1 MERTRKA
8 VLLTALLMLV
18 LTAGVASGQEKIK
31 GVTGTNENPLT
42 PVEGP
47 FKFKSMEGDFRVIW
61 PSGCHQVLTRT
72 PMDEGDSDDWEKEQ
86 PVMVYCDRNG
96 EKGEGCSV
104 TAIFNVRGT
113 NGSEASPDQV
123 VARMQKL
130 LASFGA
136 DITNQKP
143 LKKDFGNGVL
153 AEGLDV
159 LAAQKGGSGQVW
171 LRGMLIRG
179 DIYIMSAWDL
189 KGAIAQDPE
198 YITFFNSFQPGTE

>member
-1 MERTRKA
+1 MKISQKT
-8 VLLTALLMLV
+8 VLLASLV
-18 LTAGVASGQEKIK
+18 LLILLSGMALGQEKIK
-31 GVTGTNENPLT
+31 GVTGSDENPLT

-47 FKFKSMEGDFRVIW
+47 FKFKSTEGDFRVIW

-72 PMDEGDSDDWEKEQ
+72 PMDEGEDDWDQEQ

-104 TAIFNVRGT
+104 TAIFNVQGAD
-113 NGSEASPDQV
+113 GGEASPDQV
-123 VARMQKL
+123 ISRMKKL
-130 LASFGA
+130 LTSFGA
-136 DITNQKP
+136 QITNQQP
-143 LKKDFGNGVL
+143 VKKDFGQGAL

-159 LAAQKGGSGQVW
+159 LASQKGGSGQVW

-189 KGAIAQDPE
+189 KGSIANDPE